1 MESRTVKSNICV
13 RILPAIFLAFVMM
26 FAMQMLV
33 FAAANEGDT
42 ITVTKDG
49 GCNVRKSASTD
60 SEKAGA
66 ADKGQSF
73 VVAEVVEAGDYVWY
87 RVESDS
93 VSG

>member
-1 MESRTVKSNICV
+1 MESRTVKRSIGV
-13 RILPAIFLAFVMM
+13 RILPALFLAFVMM
-26 FAMQMLV
+26 FAMQMMV

-42 ITVTKDG
+42 ITVTKEG

-73 VVAEVVEAGDYVWY
+73 VVAEVVEAGDNVWY
-87 RVESDS
+87 RV
-93 VSG
+93 